1 MGEYLAGAMREEGSS
16 GALDLAG
23 IGHALTR
30 RKFWIIGTT
39 LACLLAST
47 AFVSLVKS
55 RYTAEA
61 KVLIENQ
68 ESYFTRPEKAGL
80 GDSSTGP
87 DPEAVLSQVQL
98 MQSRDLARSVIKEL
112 GLVGNKEFDPQAEG
126 GSFFSRLLELAG
138 LRRSVTDRTPE
149 DRVLETYFL
158 DLAAFPVPKS
168 RVVSIEFT
176 SNDPDMSAKAAN
188 TIADQY
194 IAVQSRTKRDTAR
207 QVSAS
212 LETLIASLKLRLAEA
227 ESKAEKFRLQ
237 SGLLVGANN
246 LTITAQQL
254 GDINAQLTSART
266 AQAESQAKAR
276 LIRDMLKQGRLSEVP
291 DIANNDLIR
300 RIKEQQVTLRSQ
312 LALEARTLLPGHPRI
327 KELTAQIADL
337 DNNLRLAADKTA
349 RTLENDAKIAGSRV
363 DNLAATLESQKKVA
377 GVANSDD
384 VTMRQYDSE
393 TRLLKEQLE
402 ANSAKYQEAI
412 ARQNAISTP
421 ADARVVSRAVAPL
434 AAVFPKKGPVIAMS
448 TLAGLVFSAGGIIA
462 AEFMSERAR
471 APAYPLPT
479 PVPVPAEPAA
489 PPAAEPA
496 RRRKPLREEPD
507 EALADDDLQ
516 PDTAPADTVPALAR
530 VPARPLAQPAD
541 HIFVL
546 AARIGDGPARAQ
558 SVVSLVTTPD
568 DAKAAIAT
576 TIALARALALSHRT
590 ILVNLDIHA
599 REIDRLVSE
608 EARNGL
614 VDLLGGHCSFAEAIH
629 RDSATRLH
637 VLAHGVAL
645 VEAGEGLDNI
655 LDALCETYDHVV
667 LATPPM
673 AESSLALSLAPYAD
687 HAILVTAEPAS
698 AAASADHASLSQANP
713 GEVLLVEGVNAAR
726 QLRPNRLGEAG

>member
-1 MGEYLAGAMREEGSS
+1 MGENLAGAMHGQAGSGS
-16 GALDLAG
+16 LELAG
-23 IGHALTR
+23 ISHALAR
-30 RKFWIIGTT
+30 RKVWIIGTT

-68 ESYFTRPEKAGL
+68 EGYFTRPEKAGVS
-80 GDSSTGP
+80 DPSTGP

-98 MQSRDLARSVIKEL
+98 MQSRDLARNVIREL

-126 GSFFSRLLELAG
+126 GSFISRLLELAG
-138 LRRSVTDRTPE
+138 LKRSVTDRTPE

-158 DLAAFPVPKS
+158 DLSAFPVPKS

-176 SNDPDMSAKAAN
+176 SNDPDMSARAAN

-194 IAVQSRTKRDTAR
+194 INVQSKTKRDTAR

-212 LETLIASLKLRLAEA
+212 LETLISSIKLQLAEA

-254 GDINAQLTSART
+254 GDINAQLTSARS
-266 AQAESQAKAR
+266 AQAETQAKAR

-300 RIKEQQVTLRSQ
+300 RIKEQQVTLRAQ

-327 KELTAQIADL
+327 KELSAQIADL

-349 RTLENDAKIAGSRV
+349 RTLENDAKIGGSRV
-363 DNLAATLESQKKVA
+363 ENLAATLESQKKVA

-384 VTMRQYDSE
+384 VTMRQYDSQ

-402 ANSAKYQEAI
+402 ANSAKYQEAV

-421 ADARVVSRAVAPL
+421 ADARVVSRAVAPPVP
-434 AAVFPKKGPVIAMS
+434 VFPKKVPIIVMS
-448 TLAGLVFSAGGIIA
+448 TLAGLIFSAGGIIA
-462 AEFMSERAR
+462 AEFMSEPAR
-471 APAYPLPT
+471 SPVYPLPL
-479 PVPVPAEPAA
+479 PVPVPAEPVA
-489 PPAAEPA
+489 PLLATPP
-496 RRRKPLREEPD
+496 RRRKLVEAADAGPAADQPEAAATPAAPELAVRPLNEPVD
-507 EALADDDLQ
+507 SMSALA
-516 PDTAPADTVPALAR
+516 AKIGLAS
-530 VPARPLAQPAD
+530 PS
-541 HIFVL
+541 
-546 AARIGDGPARAQ
+546 GQ
-558 SVVSLVTTPD
+558 SIVSLVTTPD
-568 DAKAAIAT
+568 DPKAAVDF
-576 TIALARALALSHRT
+576 TIALARTLASHHRT

-599 REIDRLVSE
+599 GEIDRLVSD
-608 EARNGL
+608 EAQNGL

-637 VLAHGVAL
+637 VLAHGRTL

-667 LATPPM
+667 LAIPPVP
-673 AESSLALSLAPYAD
+673 ESSLALALAPYAD
-687 HAILVTAEPAS
+687 HAILVTSAPASPAAS
-698 AAASADHASLSQANP
+698 AAHAALAKANA
-713 GEVLLVEGVNAAR
+713 GEVLLVEGVSAAR
-726 QLRPNRLGEAG
+726 PARDREFSMRR